1 VSNLKANT
9 AKKNSK
15 SHIITTVSG
24 QAWERGEVIMDTMQL
39 VIFGLNEQQYGI
51 DIFKVNEIVPYSK
64 PTKIPNSPN
73 YIEGVLNLRGRVIPV
88 INLKTRFNLEDRGTD
103 DRTRIIVS
111 NTGGSVA
118 GFVVDEASEVLTVN
132 KDSIE
137 PVSEIV
143 SSISKKYISGVGKL
157 ENGKMYI
164 LLNFDE
170 LYSEE

>member
-1 VSNLKANT
+1 
-9 AKKNSK
+9 
-15 SHIITTVSG
+15 
-24 QAWERGEVIMDTMQL
+24 MDTMQL

-64 PTKIPNSPN
+64 PTKIPNSPG

-132 KDSIE
+132 KESIE

-143 SSISKKYISGVGKL
+143 NSISKKYISGVGKL

-170 LYSEE
+170 LYTEE

>member
-1 VSNLKANT
+1 MEK
-9 AKKNSK
+9 
-15 SHIITTVSG
+15 G
-24 QAWERGEVIMDTMQL
+24 GVIMDTMQL

-64 PTKIPNSPN
+64 PTKIPNSPD

-132 KDSIE
+132 KESIE

-170 LYSEE
+170 LYTEE